1 MANDTKTTGAAKPK
15 DVAGRLI
22 VKLLMPLVATA
33 ASAAA
38 GYAAKKAP
46 ELLDGRVGP
55 RLRGAKDE
63 AAKSVG
69 DLPGR
74 AKSAAGSAGDLASGL
89 ADRARAVAGG
99 ALPWGDDDE
108 AGETSG
114 TNGGAPERSN
124 EELTRRRAERAGR
137 RDDRRRNSS
146 RT

>member
-1 MANDTKTTGAAKPK
+1 MANDTKTSGAKPK

-38 GYAAKKAP
+38 GYAAKRAP
-46 ELLDGRVGP
+46 EFLEGHVGP
-55 RLRGAKDE
+55 RLRGAKDD

-99 ALPWGDDDE
+99 GMHWGDDDE
-108 AGETSG
+108 PGESDG
-114 TNGGAPERSN
+114 TNGSAPARSQD
-124 EELTRRRAERAGR
+124 ELTRRRAERAER
-137 RDDRRRNSS
+137 RDDRRRNRSK
-146 RT
+146 T